1 MINIRYDSELGCFCN
16 MATVIRHNKG
26 NHCTSSYWEK
36 WLKTLGICLHSMP
49 PEFQP
54 HIWVILYPSFVIVF
68 LSVGIELWHWW
79 RSRTVV
85 PIPGPGGS
93 PTLLILGCV
102 YTYPDAFQNALHPHQ
117 RFQEFTK
124 VSHPHW
130 MLEDFLN
137 LLTGRVKRHE
147 SSLGWY
153 REARHN
159 TFLMLFLWYDH
170 FVSKISQHL
179 LLRSGQVTVP
189 CVSKGAFTFAL
200 IACSGRGFDCS
211 PFPARLCSF
220 YMMCVRTRSRLH
232 NQSATYVARERLWG
246 KH

>member
-1 MINIRYDSELGCFCN
+1 MLALNFGIDEEAEQWFPSLVLEDPQ
-16 MATVIRHNKG
+16 
-26 NHCTSSYWEK
+26 HCSSWDVS
-36 WLKTLGICLHSMP
+36 TLIQMH
-49 PEFQP
+49 FK
-54 HIWVILYPSFVIVF
+54 
-68 LSVGIELWHWW
+68 
-79 RSRTVV
+79 
-85 PIPGPGGS
+85 
-93 PTLLILGCV
+93 
-102 YTYPDAFQNALHPHQ
+102 NALHPHQ

-147 SSLGWY
+147 SSLGWH

-159 TFLMLFLWYDH
+159 TFLMLFLWHDH

-220 YMMCVRTRSRLH
+220 YMMCVRTPSRLH